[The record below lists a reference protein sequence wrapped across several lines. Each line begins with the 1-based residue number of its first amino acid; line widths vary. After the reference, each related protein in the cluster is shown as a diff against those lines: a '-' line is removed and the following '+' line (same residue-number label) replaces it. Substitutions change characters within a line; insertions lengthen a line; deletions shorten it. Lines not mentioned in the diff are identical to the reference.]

1 MDGADVLSWRPR
13 LRGSLV
19 VERDGDELQFISTAD
34 RRVKRFAA
42 SAVVLRLIPLL
53 DGRRTVVELLGHLR
67 ADSEESVREVCEALV
82 ALRDERLLSR
92 TADPLVGPTDLLPAQ
107 LSRYDRQIRLFQE
120 FCDADLLE
128 YEAGLTA
135 QDRLAAATVVVC
147 GAGGLGSVVASS
159 LAAAGVGDLVLCDDD
174 VVEESNLTR
183 QLMYSIDDLGRSKAE
198 ALASR
203 LARINPH
210 SRVRPEKRRVRH
222 AADLADL
229 ARTAD
234 LVICCADQPSVT
246 EMAEII
252 TEACWPGTAHIIG
265 GSYSYHVGML
275 GLLVVPGVT
284 ACWHCLL
291 AEVGQDHGRD
301 RTAPFVHKNPN
312 GGIIG
317 AQSGIIGNMIAW
329 EAVRFLIGMRTA
341 LSDRWLELDYVP
353 MSFSERP
360 LKRRPDCHWCA

>member
-13 LRGSLV
+13 LRSSLV
-19 VERDGDELQFISTAD
+19 VERDGDELQFVSTAD

-42 SAVVLRLIPLL
+42 SPLVFRLVPLL
-53 DGRRTVVELLGHLR
+53 DGRRTVTELIGQLC
-67 ADSEESVREVCEALV
+67 ADSEESVRELCEALV
-82 ALRDERLLSR
+82 ALREERLLSR
-92 TADPLVGPTDLLPAQ
+92 TADPMVGPSNLPSEQ
-107 LSRYDRQIRLFQE
+107 LPRYERQIRLFQE
-120 FCDADLLE
+120 LCDSDLLD
-128 YEAGLTA
+128 YQAGLTA
-135 QDRLAAATVVVC
+135 QDRLAGATVLVC
-147 GAGGLGSVVASS
+147 GAGGLGSVVTST
-159 LAAAGVGDLVLCDDD
+159 LAAAGVGDIILCDDD

-183 QLMYSIDDLGRSKAE
+183 QLMYSLDDIGSSKAD

-210 SRVRPEKRRVRH
+210 SRVRPEKLRVRC
-222 AADLADL
+222 AADLSGL

-246 EMAEII
+246 EMAGII
-252 TEACWPGTAHIIG
+252 TEACWPDTAHIIG

-275 GLLVVPGVT
+275 GLLVIPGVT

-291 AEVGQDHGRD
+291 AEVGQEHGRD
-301 RTAPFVHKNPN
+301 RAAPFVPKSPN
-312 GGIIG
+312 GGILG

-329 EAVRFLIGMRTA
+329 EAVRYLIGMGTA
-341 LSDRWLELDYVP
+341 LSNRWLELDYGP

-360 LKRRPDCHWCA
+360 LQRRPDCHWCG